1 MSGTQ
6 RPKFLDMD
14 TLRDRFD
21 RVFSDLMNSGSSV
34 DERAKMPVDVHET
47 DDAITVK
54 ASMPGIKPDQI
65 SVEVRNS
72 VLTMRGESQEKRNET
87 IGTWH
92 TVERHVGFIER
103 TITLPAAVDDASGV
117 AKFEDGVLSITFKKT
132 VDQPGK
138 RIEVQTS

>member
-1 MSGTQ
+1 VTGTQ

-21 RVFSDLMNSGSSV
+21 RVFSDLMNTGTSS
-34 DERAKMPVDVHET
+34 DERSKMPIDVHET

-72 VLTMRGESQEKRNET
+72 VLTIRGESQEQRSET
-87 IGTWH
+87 DGIWH
-92 TVERHVGFIER
+92 IVERHVGQLER
-103 TITLPAAVDDASGV
+103 TITLPAIVEDDSGE
-117 AKFEDGVLSITFKKT
+117 AKYEDGVLSITFKKT
-132 VDQPGK
+132 VDRPGK
-138 RIEVQTS
+138 KIEVQTS